1 MPVEWEMFHSERK
14 VLKVV
19 LVKQG
24 PLLVLICLGSPR
36 VAKHCKKW
44 LRACLVFSPAWAVA
58 QKACEHVSTDT
69 KTNLS
74 LPKEG

>member
-24 PLLVLICLGSPR
+24 PLSVLICLGSPR
-36 VAKHCKKW
+36 VAKHC
-44 LRACLVFSPAWAVA
+44 
-58 QKACEHVSTDT
+58 
-69 KTNLS
+69 
-74 LPKEG
+74 LPEVIGV